1 MKKKTLRRKR
11 TPKTNTALA
20 TSSSDTALAVPS
32 YLEQT
37 GTGTEH
43 LTTDDVAM
51 PRLTLAQA
59 MSDQVNATS
68 PDYIEGLQVG
78 NFFNSVS
85 SQNYGNG
92 PVPFSILCAYAPRGI
107 EFAPM
112 EQGGGV
118 LDMNVPLDDPRMLF
132 GTDGSAPQAT
142 RFYDYVLM
150 LNPGTPEEEM
160 IAMSLARSGVRAAK
174 SLNGLARMRGTAI
187 YTGIY
192 TAEAVQ
198 KTSPQGT
205 YMTWRIRNAGFI
217 AEGSVAAFAAAHD
230 SLKTKTI
237 TPDPIQE
244 TE

>member
-1 MKKKTLRRKR
+1 MKKKTVRRKR

-20 TSSSDTALAVPS
+20 PISDTALTVPS

-37 GTGTEH
+37 GIGTEH
-43 LTTDDVAM
+43 LTSDDVAL

-132 GTDGSAPQAT
+132 GEDGAAPQAT

-150 LNPGTPEEEM
+150 LHPGTPEEEM

-205 YMTWRIRNAGFI
+205 YMTWRFRNAGFI
-217 AEGSVAAFAAAHD
+217 AEGSVAPFAAAHD
-230 SLKTKTI
+230 SLKTKNV
-237 TPDPIQE
+237 TPTPVLE